1 MSPYLVCCL
10 FEREEYLFIE
20 IRQFRHRWRK
30 DYCRIHS
37 RYWFGLNGDPFLF
50 SVLSISVRNM
60 LLAFCHRVFPSA
72 LLVRSKILVLFGLS
86 LVNNVPKHLGFGL
99 GLFFSTCRAGVQL
112 WVFLRAVAL
121 RQMKIP
127 GISAGHFSGANFLK
141 NGPRSPLGFV
151 EHEVIDSRGSLSQR
165 DLERP

>member
-1 MSPYLVCCL
+1 
-10 FEREEYLFIE
+10 
-20 IRQFRHRWRK
+20 
-30 DYCRIHS
+30 
-37 RYWFGLNGDPFLF
+37 
-50 SVLSISVRNM
+50 M

-86 LVNNVPKHLGFGL
+86 LVNNVTEHLGFGL
-99 GLFFSTCRAGVQL
+99 GLFFFSTCRAGVQL
-112 WVFLRAVAL
+112 WVFRRAVAL

-141 NGPRSPLGFV
+141 NGPRSTLGSV
-151 EHEVIDSRGSLSQR
+151 EHEVIGSRGSLSQR

>member
-1 MSPYLVCCL
+1 MKKFCSLKLDSLGIVGL
-10 FEREEYLFIE
+10 
-20 IRQFRHRWRK
+20 
-30 DYCRIHS
+30 RIHWRIRS
-37 RYWFGLNGDPFLF
+37 TFWSGLNGHQF
-50 SVLSISVRNM
+50 VLSFVAIPVRNK
-60 LLAFCHRVFPSA
+60 LLAFCHPVFPSA
-72 LLVRSKILVLFGLS
+72 LLVCSKFLVLFGLP
-86 LVNNVPKHLGFGL
+86 LVNNGTKHLGFGL

-141 NGPRSPLGFV
+141 NGPRSPLGSV